1 MMTPRDL
8 SWISMSLH
16 DLAWGRLRDAWVLAC
31 AASLR
36 LAFPSVS
43 LCPRPLSTVRRWGLL
58 DCGCLRGR
66 GLTLGLTSVTKS

>member
-16 DLAWGRLRDAWVLAC
+16 DLPSLAAWGRLRGAWVLAW

-43 LCPRPLSTVRRWGLL
+43 LCPSP
-58 DCGCLRGR
+58 LRGA
-66 GLTLGLTSVTKS
+66 GVCWIAVVSEALA